1 MKNLHKV
8 MILRLKI
15 KNVLKK
21 LELCGIINLTEREY
35 SSTYKKA
42 AYHIIKTVNCEIKIK
57 IIKFIG
63 FYDRLILNMIG
74 ENTNDCGGKTE
85 YDKQNA

>member
-8 MILRLKI
+8 MILKLKI

-35 SSTYKKA
+35 SGAYKKGCLP
-42 AYHIIKTVNCEIKIK
+42 YNKESQ
-57 IIKFIG
+57 
-63 FYDRLILNMIG
+63 L
-74 ENTNDCGGKTE
+74 
-85 YDKQNA
+85 